1 MSDKYVEKQR
11 AINWLRKQIA
21 FEQMLAALRNQP
33 VAEQARQEQERK
45 AA

>member
-11 AINWLRKQIA
+11 ALNWLRKQIA
-21 FEQMLAALRNQP
+21 YEKMLEALRNQP
-33 VAEQARQEQERK
+33 VAEQARQEQK